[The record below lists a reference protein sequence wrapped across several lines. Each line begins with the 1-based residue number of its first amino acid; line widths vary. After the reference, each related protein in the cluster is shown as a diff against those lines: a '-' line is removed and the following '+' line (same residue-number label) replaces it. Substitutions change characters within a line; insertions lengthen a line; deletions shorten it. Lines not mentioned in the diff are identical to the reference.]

1 MTQHFEQGASADA
14 KEMSL
19 HTKMRQ
25 SKLSVECANSK
36 NDSFLWDAK
45 AHLQLQEQNIQKNVE
60 AALSRMRVTPT
71 QDLHAEGGNFKLVF
85 ARI

>member
-1 MTQHFEQGASADA
+1 MTFAVKFHHGKETPMTQHFEQGASADA

-36 NDSFLWDAK
+36 NDSFL
-45 AHLQLQEQNIQKNVE
+45 
-60 AALSRMRVTPT
+60 
-71 QDLHAEGGNFKLVF
+71 
-85 ARI
+85 